1 MLRFKTPHLVLFLG
15 LIIPVYGSAANY
27 CIKVNGGFG
36 NGGTSFIGKG
46 ITLPTA
52 GLCAPWFGF
61 TKTATSVIANSTGAV
76 CRSGD
81 GKVLS
86 VTVFSTNP
94 SWFGPGGFGTDH
106 IQLCPA
112 GVTPCPIGAGT
123 DQGSF
128 GPGPAAE
135 QTCTT
140 TLLRLP
146 AIHD

>member
-1 MLRFKTPHLVLFLG
+1 MLRFKTSHLCLLLG
-15 LIIPVYGSAANY
+15 LIAPVCGSAANY
-27 CIKVNGGFG
+27 CIRVNGGFG

-52 GLCAPWFGF
+52 GLCKPWFGF
-61 TKTATSVIANSTGAV
+61 TKTASSVIANSAGAA
-76 CRSGD
+76 CLSSD
-81 GKVLS
+81 GKVLT

-94 SWFGPGGFGTDH
+94 SWFGPNGFGSDH
-106 IQLCPA
+106 IRLCPA
-112 GVTPCPIGAGT
+112 GVTGCPIGGGT

-128 GPGPAAE
+128 GPGPAAP

-140 TLLRLP
+140 NLLRLP